1 MSAFHPLQTLA
12 NAGRPNG
19 MTKTQFFLTELAIVA
34 MASVLIVLSYYAV
47 LPRFFPGTATYSI
60 LLAGVFLAAVGG
72 ALAAVGYRRGAGPV
86 AWATYLGAGVAVG
99 VLVLLLSTAALV
111 TLMGS

>member
-1 MSAFHPLQTLA
+1 
-12 NAGRPNG
+12 

-34 MASVLIVLSYYAV
+34 MASVLIVLSYYVV
-47 LPRFFPGTATYSI
+47 LPRFFPGTATYWI
-60 LLAGVFLAAVGG
+60 LLTGVFLASVGG
-72 ALAAVGYRRGAGPV
+72 AFVAVGYQRGAGPV
-86 AWATYLGAGVAVG
+86 AWATFLGAGMAVG